1 MSHGTSVPVPR
12 RYNFCELDLD
22 RKPEPC
28 DKLYMRFRRLPLICE
43 CGHAAKSVHA
53 VGFTSEYELVI
64 HWTCAKC
71 RKQAYLVKPLA
82 DCCKQCPDPDDPDA
96 VSLPNLACDPRA
108 EDARF
113 LQSLGI
119 RP

>member
-1 MSHGTSVPVPR
+1 
-12 RYNFCELDLD
+12 
-22 RKPEPC
+22 
-28 DKLYMRFRRLPLICE
+28 MRFRRLDLVCE
-43 CGHAAKSVHA
+43 CGQPAIRFHA

-64 HWTCAKC
+64 HWVCVKC
-71 RKQAYLVKPLA
+71 RKQAYVVKSLA
-82 DCCKQCPDPDDPDA
+82 DCCKQCPDQEDPST
-96 VSLPNLACDPRA
+96 VSLPDVGFDRRA

>member
-1 MSHGTSVPVPR
+1 
-12 RYNFCELDLD
+12 
-22 RKPEPC
+22 
-28 DKLYMRFRRLPLICE
+28 MRFRRLELVCE
-43 CGHAAKSVHA
+43 CGHAAKGFHD

-64 HWTCAKC
+64 HWTCTAC
-71 RKQAYLVKPLA
+71 RRQAYLVKTLA
-82 DCCKQCPDPDDPDA
+82 DCCKQCPEQEDTST
-96 VSLPNLACDPRA
+96 VDPRA